1 MTTHSERPTA
11 PVDTEHDPER
21 SGAALLSHRQLRRIL
36 PAAVMFTWLGPF
48 AMDAYSPAFPAI
60 QAEFGTSDG
69 LVQATLATTLIGLS
83 IGQLIV
89 GPLSDRFGRRRPL
102 AVGLAGYVA
111 ASVLC
116 SFAWSIEVLIGAR
129 FLQGLSAAAGI
140 AVARAVARDVH
151 SGPQLARFYS
161 LLTAATALAPMLG
174 PIFGAGLLE
183 AGLTWRYI
191 FGLTLL
197 LGVVGLGLVVFVL
210 PETHPD
216 RIGGRTPPTRAERE
230 RRATL
235 HGPALTLWSLL
246 RRRHVVV
253 SALVLG
259 FVGAAMIAHLAGLS
273 FFLQNER
280 GLSPAGYSIV
290 FAVDAVGMILAN
302 NVNRLLLRRFTAQR
316 LLSIAVPVM
325 LTFTVVFAILLRF
338 DAPLPAV
345 LPALFAFVSCWG
357 FVMPNAIAVGMSVER
372 HAAGR
377 ASAVLGVAQF
387 GFSAFTAPLVGT
399 VPPVFGVPPMAT
411 VIVVCLAIAFSVQ
424 LVSRIRL
431 PRRRPAESPS
441 VTVPARSVDDS
452 GCERACRAAG

>member
-1 MTTHSERPTA
+1 MTTDSERNTP
-11 PVDTEHDPER
+11 PVDLAPADPER
-21 SGAALLSHRQLRRIL
+21 SGAALLSPRQLRRIL

-60 QAEFGTSDG
+60 QADFGTSPG

-83 IGQLIV
+83 VGQLIV
-89 GPLSDRFGRRRPL
+89 GPLSDRYGRRRPL
-102 AVGLAGYVA
+102 AIGLAGYVT

-183 AGLTWRYI
+183 AGLSWRFI

-197 LGVVGLGLVVFVL
+197 LGVVGLALVVFVL

-216 RIGGRTPPTRAERE
+216 RIGGAIPPTRAERD
-230 RRATL
+230 RRAAL
-235 HGPALTLWSLL
+235 GPTLTLWSLL
-246 RRRHVVV
+246 RRKHVVT

-273 FFLQNER
+273 FFLQTER
-280 GLSPAGYSIV
+280 GLSPAGYSLV
-290 FAVDAVGMILAN
+290 FAIDAVGMIAAN

-316 LLSIAVPVM
+316 LLSVAVPVM
-325 LTFTVVFAILLRF
+325 LTFTVVFAVLLRA

-387 GFSAFTAPLVGT
+387 AFSAFSAPLVGI
-399 VPPVFGVPPMAT
+399 VPAVFGVPPMAT
-411 VIVVCLAIAFSVQ
+411 VIVVCLAAAFAVQ
-424 LVSRIRL
+424 LVARVRL
-431 PRRRPAESPS
+431 PRRRPAESLS
-441 VTVPARSVDDS
+441 VTTPVRSADDS
-452 GCERACRAAG
+452 GREHVCRAAG